1 MRRTPLLLAAGLAA
15 LAPAA
20 AAEDLSATLGKQRAA
35 ASKVEWEVKEAG
47 HPRLGNIRFAYI
59 KSAVETPV
67 GNAKVYS
74 RAYLSCQRASRKFAI
89 ELTNTPTPDDPG
101 GLQPAEMPKLVCV
114 RPTGPGQ
121 QVQEEL
127 LANWEVDPKL
137 GDALTQGFRAFP
149 LRECASIRV
158 EQQVALPAGWTQKT
172 ARVEFEILP
181 YQRALDSIFV
191 ACGERSAYAPAAAP
205 PPAVAGRSPAPANA
219 PRPASA
225 QPAAAKPAIAAPV
238 VAAAPPVNP
247 APASEPGWQMAR
259 VVFSGKTNV
268 RAGPR
273 IDSSVVT
280 QLDPGSVVLVQRAEN
295 DWWRARP
302 SKGASFSGYIRQ
314 DRLSFK

>member
-1 MRRTPLLLAAGLAA
+1 MRRTPFLLAACLAA
-15 LAPAA
+15 LALPA

-47 HPRLGNIRFAYI
+47 HPRLGNIRFAYV
-59 KSAVETPV
+59 KSAIETPV

-89 ELTNTPTPDDPG
+89 ELTNTTAPDDPG
-101 GLQPAEMPKLVCV
+101 GLQPAEMPRLTCV
-114 RPTGPGQ
+114 RPTAPGQ

-127 LANWEVDPKL
+127 LANWDVDPKL
-137 GDALTQGFRAFP
+137 GDALTSGFRAFP

-158 EQQVALPAGWTQKT
+158 EQQVALPAGWAQKT

-205 PPAVAGRSPAPANA
+205 PATVASKAPAPAGPPRSPPPPARPAAIAPAAGANA
-219 PRPASA
+219 PSS
-225 QPAAAKPAIAAPV
+225 APV
-238 VAAAPPVNP
+238 AE
-247 APASEPGWQMAR
+247 SRWQMAR
-259 VVFSGKTNV
+259 VDFSGKTNV

-273 IDSSVVT
+273 IDSSIVT

-302 SKGASFSGYIRQ
+302 AKGASFSGYIRE
-314 DRLSFK
+314 DRLSFR